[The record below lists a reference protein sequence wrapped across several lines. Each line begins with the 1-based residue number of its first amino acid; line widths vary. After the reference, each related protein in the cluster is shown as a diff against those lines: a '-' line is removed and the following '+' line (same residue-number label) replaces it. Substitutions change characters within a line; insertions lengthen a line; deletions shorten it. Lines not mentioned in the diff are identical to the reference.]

1 MKYHSYWTDLSK
13 TLRFFFSLKLL
24 VELAVTDYWEKSGI
38 YLERKS
44 DFVVSFWQVEFIFR
58 VSALQVHAIY
68 SICFLSRNT
77 QCTQC
82 TLLPLIR
89 CLAQRIVKLP
99 AVPRA
104 NYRPICHSSITIQLL
119 LILLQTLLPVYCVLW
134 EQEADQGSD
143 LWCTDGGIP
152 NTYLN
157 SSSWAAHALCGLFFF
172 SLLFI
177 LCSAFGEGDTQV
189 RPERINDRPVL
200 YLYKTWSLYSQPV
213 LWWVFYMLVL
223 LFSILRRQTRQLG
236 LMKPDVLCRLALFSA
251 WFFFC
256 RLAKYTVSQ
265 RGLRECDLRG
275 TNSIWSCFRSTFGES
290 GCRPEWS

>member
-1 MKYHSYWTDLSK
+1 M
-13 TLRFFFSLKLL
+13 
-24 VELAVTDYWEKSGI
+24 G
-38 YLERKS
+38 
-44 DFVVSFWQVEFIFR
+44 FIFR

-68 SICFLSRNT
+68 TICFLSRNT

-119 LILLQTLLPVYCVLW
+119 LILLLTLLPVYCVLW

-172 SLLFI
+172 SAFYPLLCVRGGRYPSQARKDKWQTCSLSIQNLISVQSACSLVGFLHARVFI
-177 LCSAFGEGDTQV
+177 FYSKTANAPARSDETR
-189 RPERINDRPVL
+189 RPLPSCVILSVIFFL
-200 YLYKTWSLYSQPV
+200 SSCKIYSQPA
-213 LWWVFYMLVL
+213 
-223 LFSILRRQTRQLG
+223 
-236 LMKPDVLCRLALFSA
+236 RLERMWSA
-251 WFFFC
+251 WNEQH
-256 RLAKYTVSQ
+256 LE
-265 RGLRECDLRG
+265 LL
-275 TNSIWSCFRSTFGES
+275 
-290 GCRPEWS
+290 